1 MMWSG
6 CEAFGV
12 WWGFGILHMLVLW
25 AVVIG
30 AFVLLVRAIRFRP
43 HHGFGLPPPP
53 ESALDVLKKRYAAG
67 EIKREEFEQ
76 MRRDIER

>member
-1 MMWSG
+1 MWSG
-6 CEAFGV
+6 CEGFGV

-25 AVVIG
+25 GVVIG

-43 HHGFGLPPPP
+43 HALGMPSPP

-76 MRRDIER
+76 MRRDIQG